1 MADEY
6 RLTESE
12 TLRVVARTPE
22 LLEVDAT
29 WGAGGSPPPAHLH
42 PAQDERFEVVE
53 GALRVRLDG
62 EERDLVAGEIL
73 EIPRGTVHAMWN
85 PGIAPARA
93 RWQTRPALRTEEW
106 FATIDGAQRAGVRGR
121 LRLLGELPRF
131 RDVFVLQAGPAPG
144 LVYGALGVVGPVA
157 RLLGR

>member
-1 MADEY
+1 MSDTY

-12 TLRVVARTPE
+12 TLTVSVRTPE
-22 LLEVDAT
+22 LFEVEGV
-29 WGAGGSPPPAHLH
+29 WGPGGSAPPSHLH
-42 PAQDERFEVVE
+42 PAQDERFEVLE

-62 EERDLVAGEIL
+62 AERDLAAGEVL

-85 PGIAPARA
+85 PGGVPARA

-106 FATIDGAQRAGVRGR
+106 FATVDRAQRAGPRGR
-121 LRLLGELPRF
+121 IGLLGALPRF
-131 RDVFVLQAGPAPG
+131 RDVFVLKAGPEPI
-144 LVYGALGVVGPVA
+144 VYGVLTVLSPVT